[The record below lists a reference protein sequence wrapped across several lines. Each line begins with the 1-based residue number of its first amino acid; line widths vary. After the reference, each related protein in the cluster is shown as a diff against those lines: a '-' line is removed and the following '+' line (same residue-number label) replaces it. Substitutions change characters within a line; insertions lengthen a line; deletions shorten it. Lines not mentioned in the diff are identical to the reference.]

1 MRVIPHVQWCSQKWK
16 AVVENLFK
24 KYFELKVIYYIIVF
38 FSLNCDFYCKK
49 KETIHSAIPTF
60 PFIPNYMTTAVIM
73 YITKTHS
80 S

>member
-38 FSLNCDFYCKK
+38 FFSLNCDFYCKK
-49 KETIHSAIPTF
+49 KKQ
-60 PFIPNYMTTAVIM
+60 FIQLYLLFHLFL
-73 YITKTHS
+73 IT
-80 S
+80 